1 MLNVCHVKA
10 IALEIGESYY
20 FPADAVRSQSIF
32 LSFYWFLDS
41 VLLKILPDIIAIA
54 SSSPK
59 RARSLFAFHPKW
71 QVFLKFSTLAETLYS
86 TTTPLI

>member
-1 MLNVCHVKA
+1 MLSVCHVKA
-10 IALEIGESYY
+10 IALEIGGSYY

-41 VLLKILPDIIAIA
+41 VLLKILPDIIVIA
-54 SSSPK
+54 SSSTK
-59 RARSLFAFHPKW
+59 EGRSRFAFHP
-71 QVFLKFSTLAETLYS
+71 QRQGFLKFSTLAETLYS